1 MVQPTSNIPLDVS
14 VAYGLPMLPAYLNL
28 TKGQDV
34 KKGSLILVG
43 EIGGNDI
50 NAIIP
55 RKNIT
60 EIREMVPR
68 IVARITKI
76 TSKLIK
82 EGAIHLAV
90 PGNFPIGCNSYVLKT
105 VKSDKK
111 EDYDQFGCLRSY
123 NAAIR
128 YYNDQLKKALETLR
142 QKYPHVKI
150 TYFDY
155 YGAALRL
162 FHAPQQYG
170 FNFGKIETFRVCC
183 GKGKGYHLDIPCGF
197 GDATACPDP
206 SKHINWDGFH
216 FTETAY
222 KLIAKGLIEGPFAN
236 PPLKSPLFKI
246 RDMQVS
252 TLRSRGSMPVF
263 IEVTASIIEI
273 QLQDSYFRQDQ
284 MNEASHSEEMLAMLY
299 CMAVMR
305 LVNVAVEKTR
315 KKEVTSIAVA
325 ADAIGILRMLIDIQ
339 HEGSHRELPTLKIV
353 RSASVKALDWLKSYY
368 WEPQSKAIPFQG
380 EGITKVKKEIK
391 SKIRELAVFLKFN
404 GNVHQTSRPGGSK
417 KQITKILKYVL
428 RLYSSF
434 SSEIVSMLLEY
445 LLKALSSS
453 ELEENADDASIG
465 LTTENVLADWKLILL
480 KLCNKEPELLLNLLK
495 EVLDMIESQEDM
507 KHEEDNPNMGISQSR
522 TKFWLSS
529 LFAWLVGIL
538 SKVPSAAAH
547 MPKGVLLELL
557 RRCLLI
563 SQLFNKQPVD
573 SALQITE
580 LMDDISL
587 MQKVQKFSY
596 VSFTWTLEKS
606 WNPCPI
612 GMLPRAVGSSGCLP
626 VLDIFDNEK
635 QNQVSS
641 GCLPVVDIT
650 DYEEQDQLLEKKE
663 SWKLAP
669 HGAKRDAT
677 FDLLQLEKSTV
688 KKMRG
693 TEEFSELNNE
703 FPCMVPIRYRCPA

>member
-1 MVQPTSNIPLDVS
+1 MDPPLLLGFEE
-14 VAYGLPMLPAYLNL
+14 VANVVTESSPSSSSARR
-28 TKGQDV
+28 
-34 KKGSLILVG
+34 LV
-43 EIGGNDI
+43 
-50 NAIIP
+50 P
-55 RKNIT
+55 W
-60 EIREMVPR
+60 
-68 IVARITKI
+68 
-76 TSKLIK
+76 L
-82 EGAIHLAV
+82 
-90 PGNFPIGCNSYVLKT
+90 
-105 VKSDKK
+105 
-111 EDYDQFGCLRSY
+111 
-123 NAAIR
+123 
-128 YYNDQLKKALETLR
+128 
-142 QKYPHVKI
+142 
-150 TYFDY
+150 
-155 YGAALRL
+155 
-162 FHAPQQYG
+162 
-170 FNFGKIETFRVCC
+170 
-183 GKGKGYHLDIPCGF
+183 
-197 GDATACPDP
+197 
-206 SKHINWDGFH
+206 NWDEWLFVKRALFSH
-216 FTETAY
+216 SSHSVSSA
-222 KLIAKGLIEGPFAN
+222 
-236 PPLKSPLFKI
+236 LKRI
-246 RDMQVS
+246 S
-252 TLRSRGSMPVF
+252 TWRSRGSIPVF

-284 MNEASHSEEMLAMLY
+284 MNEASLSEEMLAMLY

-325 ADAIGILRMLIDIQ
+325 ADAIGIPRMLIDIR
-339 HEGSHRELPTLKIV
+339 HEGSHRELPSLKIV

-391 SKIRELAVFLKFN
+391 SKIRELAVILKVN
-404 GNVHQTSRPGGSK
+404 GNVQSQLKGKRVKHTEFLFGRNKLLSLMVGKSQTSRPGGSK

-434 SSEIVSMLLEY
+434 SSEIVSVLLEY

-480 KLCNKEPELLLNLLK
+480 KLCNKEPDLLLNLLK
-495 EVLDMIESQEDM
+495 EVLGMIESQEDM
-507 KHEEDNPNMGISQSR
+507 KREEDNPNMGISQSR
-522 TKFWLSS
+522 TEFRLSS

-563 SQLFNKQPVD
+563 SQLFNKQLVD

-580 LMDDISL
+580 LMDDSSL
-587 MQKVQKFSY
+587 MQKVQKFSH
-596 VSFTWTLEKS
+596 VSLSNLEQADNQSSLLTSNNIFQYEESIHEADKKLELVKHQILKNKKPMAMDCDTKKSQTWTLAKS

-703 FPCMVPIRYRCPA
+703 LPLQGDKGYLIVGGVWRKLTEEELLVIESSVRILV